1 MIEMS
6 RNSSHNQQVKDFKQ
20 RRRRRRRRLGFLL
33 LKKEEEP
40 LRSAFIAILN
50 AEL

>member
-20 RRRRRRRRLGFLL
+20 RRRRRRRGFLL

>member
-20 RRRRRRRRLGFLL
+20 RRRRRRLGFLL

-40 LRSAFIAILN
+40 LRSSFIAILN